1 MTKDQM
7 RIHELEAFNSSLM
20 RERVLRSKNERL
32 EEEAESRRTQVEDLK
47 SSLSHVRAMLNSET
61 KLGETLYGQLVEA
74 KRQRDSF
81 RQELMDL
88 HDYIMSGGDHE
99 CDMGPDCPVMECLR
113 MNP

>member
-1 MTKDQM
+1 MTKDQL
-7 RIHELEAFNSSLM
+7 RIQELETLTNSLL

-32 EEEAESRRTQVEDLK
+32 EEEVKQGREIEETLK
-47 SSLSHVRAMLNSET
+47 GSLSHVKAMLATET
-61 KLGETLYGQLVEA
+61 KSNDTMWKKLDEVS
-74 KRQRDSF
+74 RQRDAY

-113 MNP
+113 LNP